1 MPVVVQPASP
11 SFLRA
16 SGFTYSDEREP
27 HRARTKKILTQ
38 HPEVKRLIGR
48 NVWSFVIILTLV
60 AGQTVIGWWCA
71 SQPWWV
77 TFALA
82 FGVGAF
88 ANHALFVMIHE
99 ASHNLIF
106 KTRWLNKI
114 AGIMC
119 NFPMGFP
126 SSESFQR
133 YHLKHHIYQGV
144 YELDADLCSGWEAR
158 LVGKSALGKAFWLLM
173 YPVVQASRPFRLKEI
188 RLFDGWIAFNWF
200 CQIVFNVAV
209 VWFLGAKALVYMLAS
224 LFFSVGLHIL
234 GARWIQE
241 HYLVAPP
248 QETYSYYG
256 PLNLVA
262 FNVGYHNEHHDFP
275 SVPWNKLPAV
285 KRTAPEAYDTLVSH
299 GSWTALLFRFLFD
312 KNLTLRSR
320 MVRNE
325 RGGVALDDLRA
336 PDQMDAGGY
345 EAAAITAEESSVNHT
360 AISARKKTAAPKR
373 SLSAKKK
380 TRRSR
385 KAK

>member
-1 MPVVVQPASP
+1 MPLILDSAQGLPQTAD
-11 SFLRA
+11 
-16 SGFTYSDEREP
+16 GFYLSLESEP
-27 HRARTKKILTQ
+27 HRARTKQIMVA
-38 HPEVKRLIGR
+38 HPEVRRLIGR
-48 NVWSFVIILTLV
+48 NIWSFVVILAIV
-60 AGQTVIGWWCA
+60 GGQIGIGWWCA

-77 TFALA
+77 TFAAA
-82 FGVGAF
+82 FIIGAF

-144 YELDADLCSGWEAR
+144 LALDADLCSGWEAKA
-158 LVGKSALGKAFWLLM
+158 VGRSALGKALWLLL

-200 CQIVFNVAV
+200 CQIAFNAAV
-209 VWFLGAKALVYMLAS
+209 IWFLGAKAMVYMLAS

-256 PLNLVA
+256 PLNLIA

-275 SVPWNKLPAV
+275 SVPWNRLPDV
-285 KRTAPEAYDTLVSH
+285 KRVAPEAYDTLVSH
-299 GSWTALLFRFLFD
+299 RSWTKLLFRFLFD
-312 KNLTLRSR
+312 RNLSLRSR
-320 MVRNE
+320 MVRHE
-325 RGGVALDDLRA
+325 RGGIALDDIRHA
-336 PDQMDAGGY
+336 D
-345 EAAAITAEESSVNHT
+345 V
-360 AISARKKTAAPKR
+360 R
-373 SLSAKKK
+373 SQI
-380 TRRSR
+380 
-385 KAK
+385 

>member
-1 MPVVVQPASP
+1 MPLILDKQSGQPAAPNGFSFSP
-11 SFLRA
+11 
-16 SGFTYSDEREP
+16 EREP
-27 HRARTKKILTQ
+27 HRTRTKQILTA
-38 HPEVKRLIGR
+38 HPEIKKLISR
-48 NVWSFVIILTLV
+48 NIWSFPIVVLIV
-60 AGQTVIGWWCA
+60 AGQTAIAWWCG
-71 SQPWWV
+71 SQSWWV
-77 TFALA
+77 AFAAA
-82 FGVGAF
+82 FAIGAF

-144 YELDADLCSGWEAR
+144 DALDADLSSEWEAK
-158 LVGKSALGKAFWLLM
+158 LVGKSALGKALWLLF

-200 CQIVFNVAV
+200 CQIAFNVAI
-209 VWFLGAKALVYMLAS
+209 VWFFGPKALVYMLAS

-241 HYLVAPP
+241 HYLIAPP

-256 PLNLVA
+256 PLNIVA

-285 KRTAPEAYDTLVSH
+285 KRTAPEAYDSLVSH
-299 GSWTALLFRFLFD
+299 RSWTRLLIRFLFD
-312 KNLTLRSR
+312 NKLSLRSR
-320 MVRNE
+320 MVRTE
-325 RGGVALDDLRA
+325 RGGIALDDLRA
-336 PDQMDAGGY
+336 PDIKDDLM
-345 EAAAITAEESSVNHT
+345 EA
-360 AISARKKTAAPKR
+360 K
-373 SLSAKKK
+373 
-380 TRRSR
+380 
-385 KAK
+385 

>member
-1 MPVVVQPASP
+1 MPLILDPQSQQPKTANGFHFSP
-11 SFLRA
+11 
-16 SGFTYSDEREP
+16 DREP
-27 HRARTKKILTQ
+27 HRARTKQIMTA
-38 HPEVKRLIGR
+38 HPEIKKLISR
-48 NVWSFVIILTLV
+48 NIWSFLVIVLIV
-60 AGQTVIGWWCA
+60 AGQTAIAWWCSTQA
-71 SQPWWV
+71 WWV
-77 TFALA
+77 TFAMA
-82 FGVGAF
+82 FAIGSY

-144 YELDADLCSGWEAR
+144 YALDADLSSDWEAK
-158 LVGKSALGKAFWLLM
+158 LVGKSALGKALWLLF
-173 YPVVQASRPFRLKEI
+173 YPVVQASRPFRLTEI

-209 VWFLGAKALVYMLAS
+209 VWFFGPKALVYMLAS

-256 PLNLVA
+256 PLNIVA

-275 SVPWNKLPAV
+275 SVPWNKLPAI
-285 KRTAPEAYDTLVSH
+285 KRTAPEAYDSLVSH
-299 GSWTALLFRFLFD
+299 RSWTALLMQFLFD
-312 KNLTLRSR
+312 KKLSLRSR
-320 MVRNE
+320 MLRNE
-325 RGGVALDDLRA
+325 RGSVALDDLRA

-345 EAAAITAEESSVNHT
+345 ESAAITAEENLEVVAEKPTRKGKAATKRPKSV
-360 AISARKKTAAPKR
+360 KKNAKR
-373 SLSAKKK
+373 S
-380 TRRSR
+380 T
-385 KAK
+385 KAR